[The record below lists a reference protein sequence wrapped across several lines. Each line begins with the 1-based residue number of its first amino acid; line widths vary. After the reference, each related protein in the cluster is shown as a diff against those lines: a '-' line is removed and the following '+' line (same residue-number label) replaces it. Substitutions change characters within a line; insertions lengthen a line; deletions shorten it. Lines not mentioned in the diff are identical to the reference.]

1 MMAIINEMMLCKKN
15 SSIGYPAKLAF
26 YVHLNSLYQRVSV
39 TGKEYYVDQRKQGF
53 TASVYIT
60 ESPLLIT
67 I

>member
-39 TGKEYYVDQRKQGF
+39 TGKEYMLPTQSRDSRLPFK
-53 TASVYIT
+53 
-60 ESPLLIT
+60 
-67 I
+67 